1 MLSERI
7 SSYGW
12 TPPTIYDFNSSVIF
26 KHLKACLHNANNKR
40 LGKEYVRLFLTC
52 FLIDRCQIVTDTMQ
66 SRFFLDVLYYNDIV
80 IKQLYYIRKN
90 YIRALSLVLYP
101 DIYKELN
108 VVENSKKNSVP
119 IHLPTCA

>member
-1 MLSERI
+1 MSEVFRPTANTLSVSLCE
-7 SSYGW
+7 SVQFGHFSLFFSYF
-12 TPPTIYDFNSSVIF
+12 YF
-26 KHLKACLHNANNKR
+26 L
-40 LGKEYVRLFLTC
+40 KEYMLLFLTC

-80 IKQLYYIRKN
+80 IKQLYSIRKN

-108 VVENSKKNSVP
+108 VVENSK
-119 IHLPTCA
+119 

>member
-1 MLSERI
+1 M
-7 SSYGW
+7 
-12 TPPTIYDFNSSVIF
+12 
-26 KHLKACLHNANNKR
+26 
-40 LGKEYVRLFLTC
+40 
-52 FLIDRCQIVTDTMQ
+52 TDTMQ

-108 VVENSKKNSVP
+108 VVENSK
-119 IHLPTCA
+119 

>member
-1 MLSERI
+1 M
-7 SSYGW
+7 
-12 TPPTIYDFNSSVIF
+12 
-26 KHLKACLHNANNKR
+26 
-40 LGKEYVRLFLTC
+40 RLFLTC

-108 VVENSKKNSVP
+108 VIKNSK
-119 IHLPTCA
+119 